1 MNNANTTQTERMR
14 EQIDNLFKN
23 IEERPLFYIESGS
36 RLWGIASPDSDFDV
50 RGFHLQSKKQ
60 YFDFKKHRDIIEVM
74 DGDFDFVSYDIDKMF
89 GLLVKSNP
97 SVFEWIRANIVYFN
111 DLPDWTTFQQDVIT
125 NFDFKALFHHYI
137 SLAKG
142 NTILME
148 TEKKFTYKTAFYCI
162 RGLLSAELAT
172 RQIIPELLIDN
183 LFKQFDKDNDVLKI
197 AKESLERKKQQTEKE
212 EVLESEKQKIL
223 TAIYEYTEQLE
234 VKVPASSNNRL
245 QLEKI
250 LTEYSFNLKTDFYGR

>member
-1 MNNANTTQTERMR
+1 MR
-14 EQIDNLFKN
+14 QEIDNLFKD

-36 RLWGIASPDSDFDV
+36 RLWGIASPDSDYDV
-50 RGFHLQSKKQ
+50 RGFHLQSKRQ

-97 SVFEWIRANIVYFN
+97 TVFEWVRANIVYFN
-111 DLPDWTTFQQDVIT
+111 ELPDWATFQQDVIT

-142 NTILME
+142 NINLME
-148 TEKKFTYKTAFYCI
+148 TGKKFTYKTAFYCI

-172 RQIIPELLIDN
+172 RQIIPELLIDD
-183 LFKQFDKDNDVLKI
+183 LFKQFSNENEVLKI
-197 AKESLERKKQQTEKE
+197 AKDSLERKKQQAEKE
-212 EVLESEKQKIL
+212 EVLESDKQKIL
-223 TAIYEYTEQLE
+223 TAIKDFTGQLE
-234 VKVPASSNNRL
+234 IKAPESSNNREK
-245 QLEKI
+245 LESV
-250 LTEYSFNLKTDFYGR
+250 LTDYSFNLKTSLYGR

>member
-1 MNNANTTQTERMR
+1 MR
-14 EQIDNLFKN
+14 QEIDNLFKD

-97 SVFEWIRANIVYFN
+97 TVFEWVRANIIYFN
-111 DLPDWTTFQQDVIT
+111 ELPDWTTFQQDVIT

-142 NTILME
+142 NINLME
-148 TEKKFTYKTAFYCI
+148 TGKKFTYKTAFYCI
-162 RGLLSAELAT
+162 RGLLSADLAT
-172 RQIIPELLIDN
+172 RQIIPELLIDD
-183 LFKQFDKDNDVLKI
+183 LFKQFDNDNDVLKI
-197 AKESLERKKQQTEKE
+197 AKDSLERKKSQKEKE
-212 EVLESEKQKIL
+212 EVLESDKQKIL
-223 TAIYEYTEQLE
+223 TVIKDFTLQLE
-234 VKVPASSNNRL
+234 SKAPDSSNNRL
-245 QLEKI
+245 KLESV
-250 LTEYSFNLKTDFYGR
+250 LTDYSFSLKTQFYGR

>member
-1 MNNANTTQTERMR
+1 MR
-14 EQIDNLFKN
+14 QEIDNLFRD
-23 IEERPLFYIESGS
+23 IEEKPLFYIESGS

-50 RGFHLQSKKQ
+50 RGFHLQSKRQ

-97 SVFEWIRANIVYFN
+97 TVFEWIRANIVYFN
-111 DLPDWTTFQQDVIT
+111 ELPDWSNFQQDVII

-142 NTILME
+142 NINLME
-148 TEKKFTYKTAFYCI
+148 TGKKFTYKTAFYCI
-162 RGLLSAELAT
+162 RGLLSADLAT
-172 RQIIPELLIDN
+172 RQIIPELLIDD
-183 LFKQFDKDNDVLKI
+183 LFKQFDNDNDVLKI
-197 AKESLERKKQQTEKE
+197 AKDSLERKKRQTEKE

-223 TAIYEYTEQLE
+223 TAINEFTGYLE
-234 VKVPASSNNRL
+234 SKVPDNSNNRGK
-245 QLEKI
+245 LESV
-250 LTEYSFNLKTDFYGR
+250 LTEYSFNLKTQFYGR